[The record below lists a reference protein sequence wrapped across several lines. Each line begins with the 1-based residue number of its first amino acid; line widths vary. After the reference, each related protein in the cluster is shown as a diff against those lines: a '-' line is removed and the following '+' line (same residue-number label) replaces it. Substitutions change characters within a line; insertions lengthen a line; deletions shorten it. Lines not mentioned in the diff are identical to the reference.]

1 MTRLN
6 DDLFN
11 ERNEYRRHI
20 LLESEAASTPWEQFE
35 FWLEDARRE
44 GIKDYNAFALS
55 TIDENGFPNSRIVL
69 LRSFDAGGLIFFTN
83 YTSKKGNEIGHNE
96 KVGMNFFWNTIERQ
110 IRVAGVARKISPEE
124 SDEYF
129 ASRPRESQIAAWASM
144 QSSELRT
151 REELEE
157 AVVKY
162 KQEFDG
168 KQVPRPPHWGG
179 FRVIPH
185 YFEFWQGRP
194 SRLHDRLIY
203 TVDSDFSWFIK
214 RLAP

>member
-1 MTRLN
+1 MGRLD
-6 DDLFN
+6 DDLFT

-20 LLESEAASTPWEQFE
+20 LLEADAATSPWEQFE

-44 GIKDYNAFALS
+44 GVKDYNAMNVT
-55 TIDENGFPNSRIVL
+55 TINEMGFPNSRVVL
-69 LRSFDAGGLIFFTN
+69 LRSFDAKGLIFFTN
-83 YTSKKGNEIGHNE
+83 YTSEKGKELDANN
-96 KVGMNFFWNTIERQ
+96 KVGINFYWNTMERQ
-110 IRVAGVARKISPEE
+110 IRIHGVAHKIEAKD

-144 QSSELRT
+144 QSSTLRT
-151 REELEE
+151 RSELEDSFKRYE
-157 AVVKY
+157 IK
-162 KQEFDG
+162 FDG
-168 KQVPRPPHWGG
+168 KPVPRPEHWGG
-179 FRVIPH
+179 YIVVPH

-203 TVDSDFSWFIK
+203 KVDADFHWFVN

>member
-1 MTRLN
+1 MGRLD
-6 DDLFN
+6 DDLFT

-20 LLESEAASTPWEQFE
+20 LLESDAALNPWEQFE
-35 FWLEDARRE
+35 YWLEDARRE
-44 GIKDYNAFALS
+44 GIKDYNAMNVT
-55 TIDENGFPNSRIVL
+55 TINEDGFPNSRVVL
-69 LRSFDAGGLIFFTN
+69 LRSFDHKGLVFFTN
-83 YTSKKGNEIGHNE
+83 YKSEKGKEIENNNKLGI
-96 KVGMNFFWNTIERQ
+96 NFYWNTMERQ
-110 IRVAGVARKISPEE
+110 IRIHGVAQRIDEAA

-144 QSSELRT
+144 QSSTLRK

-157 AVVKY
+157 AVKAY
-162 KQEFDG
+162 ELKFDG
-168 KQVPRPPHWGG
+168 KEVPRPEHWGG
-179 FRVIPH
+179 FVVIPH

-203 TVDSDFSWFIK
+203 KVDASFEWFLH